1 MLTQTESNLGK
12 CTAQELRML
21 RFPDVM
27 NKTGLSKSAIYGRI
41 RSHEFPAPI
50 PLGPRAVGFVA
61 HEVDAWLRGLIADAR
76 RTAGSGVH

>member
-1 MLTQTESNLGK
+1 MTGQAEKNSD
-12 CTAQELRML
+12 LRML
-21 RFPDVM
+21 RFSNVVT
-27 NKTGLSKSAIYGRI
+27 KTGLSKSAIRGRI
-41 RSHEFPAPI
+41 KTGDFPAPI